1 VDESLIPARGLDPP
15 RLKLDT
21 LVRLRWLAVA
31 GQTIAVLVVNFW
43 LEFAMPIGLCLAAIA
58 LSAWLNLFL
67 KIRYP
72 SSLRLRGRTAALL
85 LAYDVAQ
92 LSALLFLTGGLQNPF
107 AILILVPVMVSA
119 TTLAPRLTV
128 SLGVLAMAAIT
139 VLALWHLPLPW
150 HGGSPMSL
158 PILYVSGVWMALV
171 SAVLF
176 MGTYAFRVAEESRQL
191 ADALAATE
199 LVLAREQHLSA
210 LDGLAAAAAHELGTP
225 LATIALVAKEL
236 ERELPADSP
245 HSDDVALLRSQSQRC
260 RDILGKLTSLST
272 QTDQLLDRVPMSHLL
287 AEVVE
292 PHQDA
297 GIEIKV
303 NLSGAGP
310 EPVGRRNPAILY
322 GVGNLLENAVDFAA
336 TTVEIDAAWDDRSA
350 SLVIS
355 DDGPGFAPDIIDHI
369 GEPYVTTRGRN
380 GDQGD
385 DHEAGGLGLG
395 FFIAKTLL
403 ERSQARVELS
413 NRPAPLHG
421 AVVRITWPRLAMD
434 RLGSEARSAERMGD
448 SSSRNRSEGQKPPVD
463 ASFQA

>member
-1 VDESLIPARGLDPP
+1 MDTP

-31 GQTIAVLVVNFW
+31 GQTMAVLVVDLW
-43 LEFAMPIGLCLAAIA
+43 LGFRMPIGLCLAVIA

-67 KIRYP
+67 KVRYP
-72 SSLRLRGRTAALL
+72 SSLRLRGSTAALL
-85 LAYDVAQ
+85 LAYDLIQ
-92 LSALLFLTGGLQNPF
+92 LTALLYLTGGLQNPF
-107 AILILVPVMVSA
+107 AILVLVPVMISA
-119 TTLAPRLTV
+119 TALAPRLTV
-128 SLGVLAMAAIT
+128 VLGALAMASVSLLA
-139 VLALWHLPLPW
+139 VLHLPLPW
-150 HGGSPMSL
+150 HTAEPITL
-158 PILYVSGVWMALV
+158 PILYVSGVWLSLV

-176 MGTYAFRVAEESRQL
+176 MGIYAFRVAEESRQL

-245 HSDDVALLRSQSQRC
+245 HADDVALLRSQSQRC

-272 QTDQLLDRVPMSHLL
+272 QTDKLLDRLPISHLV

-292 PHQDA
+292 PHQGA
-297 GIEIKV
+297 GVEIEVKV
-303 NLSGAGP
+303 GGDGP
-310 EPVGRRNPAILY
+310 EPVGRRNPAVLY
-322 GVGNLLENAVDFAA
+322 GVGNLLENAVDFADGK
-336 TTVEIDAAWDDRSA
+336 VEITASWDAATLSV
-350 SLVIS
+350 VIA
-355 DDGPGFAPDIIDHI
+355 DDGPGFAADVIDHI

-380 GDQGD
+380 DD
-385 DHEAGGLGLG
+385 EDHEAGGLGLG

-413 NRPAPLHG
+413 NRPNPAHG
-421 AVVRITWPRLAMD
+421 AVVRIVWPRSAMD
-434 RLGSEARSAERMGD
+434 GAAQGGPVRDGSLHEGSAQDAAMARSDGPD
-448 SSSRNRSEGQKPPVD
+448 GRSQPSAAVFHPE
-463 ASFQA
+463 